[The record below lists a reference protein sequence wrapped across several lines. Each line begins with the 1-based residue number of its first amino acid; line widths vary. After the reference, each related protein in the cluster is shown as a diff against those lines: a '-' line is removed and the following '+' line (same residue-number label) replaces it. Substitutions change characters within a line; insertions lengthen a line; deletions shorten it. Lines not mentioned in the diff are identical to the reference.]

1 MLTRLPVLSAQTK
14 VGNSS
19 YKLKKK
25 DQKSFYQR
33 YKITKIFC
41 NNLIKLLQQCE

>member
-25 DQKSFYQR
+25 IRKVFINAIKSPKYFAA
-33 YKITKIFC
+33 I
-41 NNLIKLLQQCE
+41 

>member
-25 DQKSFYQR
+25 KIRKVFINAIKSPKYFAT
-33 YKITKIFC
+33 I
-41 NNLIKLLQQCE
+41 

>member
-25 DQKSFYQR
+25 RSE
-33 YKITKIFC
+33 KILST
-41 NNLIKLLQQCE
+41 L